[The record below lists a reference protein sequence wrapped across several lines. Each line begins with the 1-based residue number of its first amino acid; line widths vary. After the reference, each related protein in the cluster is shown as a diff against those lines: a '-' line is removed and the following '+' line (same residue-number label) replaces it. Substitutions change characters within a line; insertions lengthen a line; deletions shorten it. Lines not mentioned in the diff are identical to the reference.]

1 MARYTGPTAR
11 RWRRI
16 GQIPPDGSGT
26 AVTRRNFPPGQHG
39 LRRGAKL
46 SEFGQQ
52 LQEKQKAKYTYGL
65 LERQFANYYRK
76 ADRQYGITGENLMR
90 MLECRLDNVVF
101 RLGLATTRAQARQLV
116 NHGHVFVSGRKIDI
130 PSYQVSEQEQIS
142 FAGGYR
148 KQFEQ
153 DLVNKNIELDTI
165 DQSVPDW
172 LSLNKSTLTGNVVA
186 MPSRLDI
193 DASINEQLI
202 VEYYSR

>member
-11 RWRRI
+11 RWRRV

-26 AVTRRNFPPGQHG
+26 AVARRNFPPGQHG

-52 LQEKQKAKYTYGL
+52 LREKQKAKYTYGL
-65 LERQFANYYRK
+65 LERQFANLYRK
-76 ADRQYGITGENLMR
+76 ADRKSGVTGENLMR
-90 MLECRLDNVVF
+90 MLERRLDNVVF
-101 RLGLATTRAQARQLV
+101 RLGLASTRAQARQLV
-116 NHGHVFVSGRKIDI
+116 NHGHVLVGGAKVDI
-130 PSYQVSEQEQIS
+130 PSYQVSEGEEVS
-142 FAGGYR
+142 FAAGYR

-153 DLVNKNIELDTI
+153 DLDKDTLG
-165 DQSVPDW
+165 QAVPDW
-172 LSLNKSTLTGNVVA
+172 LSLNKSKLTGNVVA
-186 MPSRLDI
+186 LPTRLDI